1 MLLNII
7 KNSEMLD
14 SQNMLNINETTNGI
28 YILVKGINIIKNIYI
43 YIKNILKELNKL
55 CILTHNRQ
63 APLSTNSKKLK
74 FTYTRQAL
82 FSYYNIKYTYVHPK

>member
-28 YILVKGINIIKNIYI
+28 YILVKGINIIKNIY
-43 YIKNILKELNKL
+43 NILKELNKL
-55 CILTHNRQ
+55 CIYPQQ
-63 APLSTNSKKLK
+63 ASPSLYQ
-74 FTYTRQAL
+74 FEQAQIQAGVVQL
-82 FSYYNIKYTYVHPK
+82 L

>member
-28 YILVKGINIIKNIYI
+28 YILVKGINIIKNIY
-43 YIKNILKELNKL
+43 NILKELNKL

-63 APLSTNSKKLK
+63 APLSTNSNKLK
-74 FTYTRQAL
+74 FKQAL
-82 FSYYNIKYTYVHPK
+82 FSYYNIKYTYVRPK